1 MAYATNRPRKS
12 FPLRGTHRYR
22 SGGVRLSANVPLP
35 GLVAGCP
42 GEQADIEIDLGAINR
57 PWPAFAAGP
66 RAPWRAHP
74 VAEGEDRPLLE
85 VQRALSG
92 EWFHLAFSDGT
103 EFVVDREARH
113 IWGAWR
119 GPLTLE
125 DTVTY
130 LVGPILGFALRLRGK
145 ISLHACAV
153 LIDGAA
159 IIFLGESGAGKS
171 TLAAAFARRGHPV
184 LCDDAAVL
192 DVIDQRIWVQPGCP
206 RIRLWP
212 DSVEALYGSASRL
225 PRLTPNWDKRY
236 LDLAQLPNGYGSTA
250 RPLAAVY
257 ALQERTDIRSA
268 PRMEAMTPR
277 EALLALLSHSYGSR
291 FQEPAMRAKE
301 LQILAGLV
309 ARMPVRRLS
318 PPASPR
324 KLGEVCEAIVNDL
337 RAQVPVR
344 ETSEVA

>member
-1 MAYATNRPRKS
+1 MACTTSRPSQS
-12 FPLRGTHRYR
+12 FPFRGTHRYR
-22 SGGVRLSANVPLP
+22 SGGVHLAANVPLP
-35 GLVAGCP
+35 GLVADSP
-42 GEQADIEIDLGAINR
+42 GEQADIEIYLGGNDR
-57 PWPAFAAGP
+57 PWPAFATGT
-66 RAPWRAHP
+66 RALWRAHP
-74 VAEGEDRPLLE
+74 VAEDEDRPLLE

-92 EWFHLAFSDGT
+92 EWFHLAYSDGT

-113 IWGAWR
+113 IWGTWHE
-119 GPLTLE
+119 PLTLE
-125 DTVTY
+125 DAVTY

-153 LIDGAA
+153 VIDGAA
-159 IIFLGESGAGKS
+159 VAFLGESGAGKS
-171 TLAAAFARRGHPV
+171 TLAAAFAGRGHPV

-192 DVIDQRIWVQPGCP
+192 DAIDQRIWVQPGCP

-212 DSVEALYGSASRL
+212 DSVEALYGSANRL

-236 LDLAQLPNGYGSTA
+236 LDLAQLPNGYGFAA

-257 ALQERTDIRSA
+257 ALQERTDIRSS
-268 PRMEAMTPR
+268 PRMEAMPPR
-277 EALLALLSHSYGSR
+277 EALLALLSHSYGSY

-309 ARMPVRRLS
+309 DLLPIRRLS
-318 PPASPR
+318 PPASPQ
-324 KLGEVCEAIVNDL
+324 KLGEVCEAIVNDV
-337 RAQVPVR
+337 RAPAPLR